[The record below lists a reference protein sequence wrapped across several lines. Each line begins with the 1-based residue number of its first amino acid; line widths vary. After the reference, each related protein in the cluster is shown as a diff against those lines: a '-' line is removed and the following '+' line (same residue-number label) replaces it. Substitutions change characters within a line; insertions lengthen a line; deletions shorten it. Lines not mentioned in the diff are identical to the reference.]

1 MILFEND
8 VKTYSIQTVVSAVC
22 RSGLFENDVK
32 TYSIQTK
39 QKRKQ
44 KYIWF
49 ENDVKTYSIQTNRSS
64 VMYILGQ
71 LLVYG
76 LILFVIYLILSYG
89 ELV

>member
-1 MILFEND
+1 MFEND
-8 VKTYSIQTVVSAVC
+8 VKTYSIQTDYRTQPSLE
-22 RSGLFENDVK
+22 R
-32 TYSIQTK
+32 
-39 QKRKQ
+39 
-44 KYIWF
+44 F

>member
-1 MILFEND
+1 M
-8 VKTYSIQTVVSAVC
+8 S
-22 RSGLFENDVK
+22 
-32 TYSIQTK
+32 
-39 QKRKQ
+39 
-44 KYIWF
+44 F

-89 ELV
+89 AGDTLTEIGQVMGKKLLF